1 MDGGP
6 LTQPIVEAFETLSP
20 QLQAA
25 ARYVLDKPNDVALLS
40 MREQARHAGVPPA
53 TMTRLAQRLGLDG
66 YDQVRAL
73 YAGAVR
79 TGALGFAGRAGVQVE
94 AQKLRGEK
102 ALAAELAQ
110 SLSRQIERMAEPA
123 ALERLANALR
133 KVTVLARG
141 PKPLPVLR
149 ELGVKADILV
159 PEPNTWR
166 EIVASIAARPERRIL
181 VQEYGRSNAELTA
194 ALEGMGARVT
204 PLVVYQWALP
214 EDCEPLREAARQLAG
229 RAFDVV
235 MFTSSIQLEHLLK
248 IAREQSVEGL
258 VIDALRHYTAVASVG
273 PVMSDSLRAAGLPV
287 DIEPV
292 HPKMAPLTKA
302 VLEMTAS
309 IVAGKRGRDGAA

>member
-1 MDGGP
+1 M
-6 LTQPIVEAFETLSP
+6 
-20 QLQAA
+20 
-25 ARYVLDKPNDVALLS
+25 
-40 MREQARHAGVPPA
+40 
-53 TMTRLAQRLGLDG
+53 
-66 YDQVRAL
+66 
-73 YAGAVR
+73 
-79 TGALGFAGRAGVQVE
+79 
-94 AQKLRGEK
+94 
-102 ALAAELAQ
+102 
-110 SLSRQIERMAEPA
+110 
-123 ALERLANALR
+123 ANALR
-133 KVTVLARG
+133 KGTVLARG

-166 EIVASIAARPERRIL
+166 EIVGAIATRPERRIL

-248 IAREQSVEGL
+248 IAREQGVEGQA
-258 VIDALRHYTAVASVG
+258 IDALRHYTAVASVG

-287 DIEPV
+287 SPC
-292 HPKMAPLTKA
+292 
-302 VLEMTAS
+302 
-309 IVAGKRGRDGAA
+309 GNR